1 MAPPLLAL
9 LPAVTALLLAGM
21 GAEGLH
27 PRVPAVPA
35 RAKGCSPDTPE
46 CQVPSASGD
55 GLQLLF
61 EDLEMLERMGAA
73 GQDAGK
79 LRCTICKKVLKKLKS
94 LVPNTHNTSRVT
106 QAARKVCS
114 MLPGISKRCHNLVN
128 RYLEPIEAGLA
139 QDEEPASICA
149 NIRWCQP

>member
-1 MAPPLLAL
+1 MQFPFVK
-9 LPAVTALLLAGM
+9 LPALCVLS
-21 GAEGLH
+21 
-27 PRVPAVPA
+27 R
-35 RAKGCSPDTPE
+35 
-46 CQVPSASGD
+46 D
-55 GLQLLF
+55 GH
-61 EDLEMLERMGAA
+61 GAA